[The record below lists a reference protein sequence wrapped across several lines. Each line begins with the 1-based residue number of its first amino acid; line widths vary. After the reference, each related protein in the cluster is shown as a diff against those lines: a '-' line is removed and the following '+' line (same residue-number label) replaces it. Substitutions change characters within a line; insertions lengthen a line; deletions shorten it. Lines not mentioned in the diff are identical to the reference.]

1 MTNRDS
7 ERIDVRGDGRIILY
21 KREGLK
27 NPKWQARIR
36 VPNASGYKIISTK
49 AVRLGEAERIA
60 IEAYE
65 DLVQRVK
72 SGGSL
77 KSLTF
82 KQVFEAWEKF
92 INLERPKHKS
102 GPWHATLERVRS
114 YALTFFGPKKID
126 EITASDFQQFWNW
139 RKENFSRKMPSNGTL
154 GRERT
159 AILAL
164 FKYAEKLGH
173 ITSIPNTD
181 APKAK
186 FKRRPTFTEAEWK
199 KIALAVDKWVA
210 DGSGKSTARDRFV
223 AAHYFLF
230 LANTGLR
237 VGELRGLRWGDLRP
251 LETKDGKFVIADVR
265 GKTGRREV
273 VCLKGTGKLL
283 NKVIERRKKELEKMH
298 PDTPDRWV
306 VHTHELVFCHPD
318 GSPIATLKRSFQSL
332 LQFAKVPIER
342 DGMSRTIYSLRH
354 LYATQRLYEDISP
367 FLLAKQMGTSVDM
380 LERFYGQ
387 TITSEAAAQ
396 ITRTRG
402 AKVLAPK
409 VVIERF
415 EE

>member
-1 MTNRDS
+1 VVQHHADCPFTNLRCKL
-7 ERIDVRGDGRIILY
+7 VRRLAHRRPFLSGVR
-21 KREGLK
+21 
-27 NPKWQARIR
+27 
-36 VPNASGYKIISTK
+36 ASGNPG
-49 AVRLGEAERIA
+49 AV
-60 IEAYE
+60 
-65 DLVQRVK
+65 Q
-72 SGGSL
+72 
-77 KSLTF
+77 SLTF

-139 RKENFSRKMPSNGTL
+139 RKENYSRKMPSNGTL

-173 ITSIPNTD
+173 VTSTPNTD

-186 FKRRPTFTEAEWK
+186 FRRRPTFTEAEWK

-210 DGSGKSTARDRFV
+210 DGSGKSTARDRFL

-251 LETKDGKFVIADVR
+251 LETKDGKFVVADVR

-283 NKVIERRKKELEKMH
+283 NKVIERRKAELEKLH
-298 PDTPDRWV
+298 PDAPEKWAV
-306 VHTHELVFCHPD
+306 GNQELVFCHPD
-318 GSPIATLKRSFQSL
+318 GSPIATFKRSFHSL
-332 LQFAKVPIER
+332 LKFAKVAIDR

-354 LYATQRLYEDISP
+354 LYATQRLYEDVSP
-367 FLLAKQMGTSVDM
+367 FLLAQQMGTSVDM

-387 TITSEAAAQ
+387 TITSSAAAQ
-396 ITRTRG
+396 ITKTR
-402 AKVLAPK
+402 KSQNLSSPNT
-409 VVIERF
+409 IPNF
-415 EE
+415 ED